1 MELFELEQKLSEVQ
15 NSLVN
20 CYITLDEIWMFH
32 PSNPDF
38 VNPIKMYDDLKKS
51 ITTLEMK
58 YVDLEMKISHVK
70 STN

>member
-20 CYITLDEIWMFH
+20 YYTTLDEIWVYH
-32 PSNPDF
+32 PANPEF
-38 VNPIKMYDDLKKS
+38 LNPIKLYDDLKKS
-51 ITTLEMK
+51 IIVLEMK
-58 YVDLEMKISHVK
+58 IVDLEMKINHVR

>member
-20 CYITLDEIWMFH
+20 YYTTLDEIWVYH
-32 PSNPDF
+32 PANPDF
-38 VNPIKMYDDLKKS
+38 LNPIKMYDDLKKS
-51 ITTLEMK
+51 IIVLEMK
-58 YVDLEMKISHVK
+58 IVDLEMKINHVR

>member
-20 CYITLDEIWMFH
+20 YYTTLDEIWVYH
-32 PSNPDF
+32 PANPEF
-38 VNPIKMYDDLKKS
+38 LNPIKMYDDLKKS
-51 ITTLEMK
+51 IIVLEMK
-58 YVDLEMKISHVK
+58 IVDLEMKINHVK

>member
-20 CYITLDEIWMFH
+20 YYTTLDEIWVYH
-32 PSNPDF
+32 PANPEF
-38 VNPIKMYDDLKKS
+38 LNPIKMYDDLKKS
-51 ITTLEMK
+51 IIVLEMK
-58 YVDLEMKISHVK
+58 IVDLEMKINHVR

>member
-20 CYITLDEIWMFH
+20 CYTTLDEIWMFH
-32 PSNPDF
+32 PANPDF

-51 ITTLEMK
+51 ITNLEMK

>member
-20 CYITLDEIWMFH
+20 YYTTLDEIWVYH
-32 PSNPDF
+32 PANPEF
-38 VNPIKMYDDLKKS
+38 LNPIKMYDDLKKS
-51 ITTLEMK
+51 II
-58 YVDLEMKISHVK
+58 VLEMKIVDLELKINHVR

>member
-20 CYITLDEIWMFH
+20 YYTTLDEIWMYH
-32 PSNPDF
+32 PANPDF
-38 VNPIKMYDDLKKS
+38 LNPIKMYDDLKKS
-51 ITTLEMK
+51 ITNLEMK
-58 YVDLEMKISHVK
+58 MVDLEMKINHVK

>member
-20 CYITLDEIWMFH
+20 YYTTLDEIWMYH
-32 PSNPDF
+32 PANPDF

-51 ITTLEMK
+51 ITNLEMK
-58 YVDLEMKISHVK
+58 YVDLEMKINHVK

>member
-15 NSLVN
+15 NNLVN
-20 CYITLDEIWMFH
+20 CYTTLDEIWMFH
-32 PSNPDF
+32 PANPDF

-51 ITTLEMK
+51 ITNLEMK
-58 YVDLEMKISHVK
+58 YVDLEMKINHVK

>member
-20 CYITLDEIWMFH
+20 YYTTLDEIWVYH
-32 PSNPDF
+32 PSNPEF
-38 VNPIKMYDDLKKS
+38 LNPIKMYDDLKKS
-51 ITTLEMK
+51 IIVLEMK
-58 YVDLEMKISHVK
+58 IVDLEMKINHVR

>member
-20 CYITLDEIWMFH
+20 YYTTLDEIWMYH
-32 PSNPDF
+32 PANPDF
-38 VNPIKMYDDLKKS
+38 LNPIKMYDDLKKS
-51 ITTLEMK
+51 ITKLEMK
-58 YVDLEMKISHVK
+58 SVDLEMKINHVK

>member
-20 CYITLDEIWMFH
+20 CYTTLDEIWMYH
-32 PSNPDF
+32 PANPDF

-51 ITTLEMK
+51 ITNLEMK
-58 YVDLEMKISHVK
+58 YVDLEMKINHVK